1 MDLRLLREW
10 IRNPLLLEGVSG
22 RDLDGMLLEFPA
34 FEAGQLLSL
43 QRMKIN
49 HSSKFAKAMAS
60 YTAMTDQAQWL
71 YRAMER
77 HTAELSNPDGGESG
91 EATDDTVLPE
101 VQTRLDWFSLLGR
114 VAWESLE
121 ADELDS
127 LYSEYTQSDY
137 LDASSEWPVGDF
149 ATWNPMK
156 RPNVRDEDHTLD
168 HDSKVIG
175 DENLPPVYSELD
187 IIRQMAA
194 NSLDLNK
201 VPVSESLAELYLEQ
215 GQKAM
220 AARIYRRLMLRFP
233 AKSGYFQS
241 RLDHLDS

>member
-1 MDLRLLREW
+1 MLRDW

-22 RDLDGMLLEFPA
+22 RDLEGMLMEFPS

-60 YTAMTDQAQWL
+60 YTAMTDQAQWV

-77 HTAELSNPDGGESG
+77 HSAELSNPDEGETD
-91 EATDDTVLPE
+91 EATDNMVLPE

-114 VAWESLE
+114 VEWDSLE

-127 LYSEYTQSDY
+127 LYFEYTQSDY
-137 LDASSEWPVGDF
+137 LDASSEWPVGDL
-149 ATWNPMK
+149 ATWNPNK
-156 RPNVRDEDHTLD
+156 RPNARDEDHTPD
-168 HDSKVIG
+168 HDAKVIG
-175 DENLPPVYSELD
+175 DEILPPVYSELD

-194 NSLDLNK
+194 NSLDLDK

-220 AARIYRRLMLRFP
+220 AARIYRRLLLRFP

-241 RLDHLDS
+241 RLDHLAT